1 MRIRKKYLFYVLA
14 ITSAMIGAV
23 VTTIDTFISVMYVK
37 DPWML
42 CLSMFVAGLLITFFI
57 CLLLSIPIRGKS
69 IGSKFDPSFK
79 KIRLLRK
86 EELKYHLIAGIG
98 NAIATISYF
107 YIISLYRDPSTT
119 LAFFQVVILYL
130 LLIES
135 IAEKNAPTMAEAQ
148 SSIMVAFGAVIA
160 SLSLKGEINL
170 IGLFIVF
177 IILNPAWV
185 VFSIYQRKLKIMR
198 INSSYNDAINIRMWN
213 LVFTTI
219 FTSLFVFIIRREH
232 IFLFFQAFKHIEW
245 LFLSMGVTFFSYI
258 LYIRALGIGKA
269 SVTQAVRASIIIF
282 SIPFSII
289 LSKIIPITIF
299 EAPLHALIKTM
310 GVILVIFGV
319 ISFALT
325 EVKAYIFINI
335 SPGYSIKEIMKAIW
349 KIKGIVRID
358 AIAGSYDIIAKARIR
373 TLGKGYER
381 IIRTLENIKGIEN
394 FKWQS
399 ILKEWEEL

>member
-23 VTTIDTFISVMYVK
+23 VTTIDTFISVMYIK

-42 CLSMFVAGLLITFFI
+42 CLSMFIAGLMVTFFL
-57 CLLLSIPIRGKS
+57 CLILSIPIGGKS

-79 KIRLLRK
+79 RIRLLRK
-86 EELKYHLIAGIG
+86 EELKYHLMAGIG

-130 LLIES
+130 LLTES
-135 IAEKNAPTMAEAQ
+135 IAEKNAPTLAEAQ
-148 SSIMVAFGAVIA
+148 SSIIVAFGAVMA
-160 SLSLKGEINL
+160 SLSLKSEINFL
-170 IGLFIVF
+170 GLLIVF
-177 IILNPAWV
+177 LILNPAWV

-198 INSSYNDAINIRMWN
+198 VNSSYNDAINIRMWN

-232 IFLFFQAFKHIEW
+232 FFLFFQALKHIEW

-282 SIPFSII
+282 SVPFSII
-289 LSKIIPITIF
+289 LSKITPVTIF
-299 EAPLHALIKTM
+299 ESPLHALIKTM
-310 GVILVIFGV
+310 GMILVILGV

-335 SPGYSIKEIMKAIW
+335 RAGYSIKEIMEAIW
-349 KIKGIVRID
+349 KIKGIVRVN

-381 IIRTLENIKGIEN
+381 IIRALENVKGIEN

>member
-23 VTTIDTFISVMYVK
+23 VTTIDTFISVMYIK

-42 CLSMFVAGLLITFFI
+42 CLSMFIAGLMVTFFL
-57 CLLLSIPIRGKS
+57 CLILSIPIGGKS

-79 KIRLLRK
+79 RIRLLRK
-86 EELKYHLIAGIG
+86 EELKYHLMAGIG

-107 YIISLYRDPSTT
+107 YIISLYKDPSTT

-130 LLIES
+130 LLTES
-135 IAEKNAPTMAEAQ
+135 IAEKNAPTLAEAQ
-148 SSIMVAFGAVIA
+148 SSIIVAFGAVMA
-160 SLSLKGEINL
+160 SLSLKSEINFL
-170 IGLFIVF
+170 GLLIVF
-177 IILNPAWV
+177 LILNPAWV

-198 INSSYNDAINIRMWN
+198 VNSSYNDAINIRMWN

-232 IFLFFQAFKHIEW
+232 FFLFFQALKHIEW

-282 SIPFSII
+282 SVPFSII
-289 LSKIIPITIF
+289 LSKITPVTIF
-299 EAPLHALIKTM
+299 ESPLHALIKTM
-310 GVILVIFGV
+310 GMILVILGV

-335 SPGYSIKEIMKAIW
+335 RAGYSIKEIMEAIW
-349 KIKGIVRID
+349 KIKGIVRVN

-381 IIRTLENIKGIEN
+381 IIRALENVKGIEN